1 MHHEYNEHH
10 DLVHTWDSDGRETL
24 YTYDQE
30 HNPVRTMEKI
40 KEGKWKETA
49 RKYDFRGRCILER
62 DALGN
67 ESLKE
72 YEASRAYP
80 SRVITPKGEETLQVR
95 FLTSDCFRG
104 HWYPPCTVSFL

>member
-1 MHHEYNEHH
+1 MIWYIHGTATE
-10 DLVHTWDSDGRETL
+10 ETL

-72 YEASRAYP
+72 YEANRAYP
-80 SRVITPKGEETLQVR
+80 SRVITPKK
-95 FLTSDCFRG
+95 RG
-104 HWYPPCTVSFL
+104 RGLPTATIP

>member
-40 KEGKWKETA
+40 KEGKWKESK
-49 RKYDFRGRCILER
+49 RQNLR
-62 DALGN
+62 LG
-67 ESLKE
+67 
-72 YEASRAYP
+72 
-80 SRVITPKGEETLQVR
+80 
-95 FLTSDCFRG
+95 
-104 HWYPPCTVSFL
+104 

>member
-1 MHHEYNEHH
+1 
-10 DLVHTWDSDGRETL
+10 
-24 YTYDQE
+24 
-30 HNPVRTMEKI
+30 MEKI

-72 YEASRAYP
+72 YEANRAYP
-80 SRVITPKGEETLQVR
+80 AVSLRR
-95 FLTSDCFRG
+95 RG
-104 HWYPPCTVSFL
+104 RRPPTATIP

>member
-72 YEASRAYP
+72 YEANRAYP
-80 SRVITPKGEETLQVR
+80 SRVITPKGESLHR
-95 FLTSDCFRG
+95 SDR
-104 HWYPPCTVSFL
+104 SR

>member
-1 MHHEYNEHH
+1 
-10 DLVHTWDSDGRETL
+10 
-24 YTYDQE
+24 
-30 HNPVRTMEKI
+30 MEKI

-72 YEASRAYP
+72 YEANRAYP
-80 SRVITPKGEETLQVR
+80 SRVITPKGEETAYGYDTVGRRLSISNTYGTVE
-95 FLTSDCFRG
+95 LATIPGTLSPAASTG
-104 HWYPPCTVSFL
+104 KATPPVDSMTAWAI

>member
-49 RKYDFRGRCILER
+49 RKYDFRGRLT
-62 DALGN
+62 GT
-67 ESLKE
+67 
-72 YEASRAYP
+72 AS
-80 SRVITPKGEETLQVR
+80 
-95 FLTSDCFRG
+95 
-104 HWYPPCTVSFL
+104 VSFIRTEVWSGDSMMRMAT